1 MSKWNKE
8 LAFGVA
14 MQYESLKDFYT
25 NEKGCY
31 EYAKRSNILKD
42 MTWLKRKYKVL
53 THENVIEESKK
64 YESRGDFCNGS
75 HSHYTYARRHNLLD
89 EMYWLKPKTNKHEN
103 AHCIYAYLDE
113 ENKVAY
119 VGQTMRLVDRDKE
132 HRTNKKSSVFKY
144 FDELKK
150 EIPHP
155 IVLERNLQDKQAQV
169 QEDYWAKEY
178 KRIGY
183 ELLNKAKTGL
193 HCSSLGLCRIKW
205 SKGKTIREANKYKSS
220 GEFKNGNEPAYQ
232 IACRKGW
239 MQEIAKNNG
248 WNLRIKWTHETCFFY
263 AGKCEDKVE
272 FRKKYQA
279 GYKYAR
285 KHNLLYLLKWKNT
298 NIFTSCSQS
307 YRLRLM
313 GLRGNTCDYVA
324 GYGVSW
330 SIHRLLE
337 LYLSNKPDK
346 KMYIRKLTID
356 RMIDIIERDI
366 KDGSF
371 NQDFLQEPPADFDEV
386 LNGRIKT
393 SLFTITKNKYD

>member
-25 NEKGCY
+25 NETRCY
-31 EYAKRSNILKD
+31 EFAKRSNILKD

-89 EMYWLKPKTNKHEN
+89 EMYWLKPKTNKHKN

-113 ENKVAY
+113 ENKVVY

-183 ELLNKAKTGL
+183 GLLNKAKTGL

-239 MQEIAKNNG
+239 IQEIAKNNG
-248 WNLRIKWTHETCFFY
+248 WNLRIKWTHKTCFFY
-263 AGKCEDKVE
+263 ASKCEDKVE

-285 KHNLLYLLKWKNT
+285 KHKLLYLLKWKST
-298 NIFTSCSQS
+298 NI
-307 YRLRLM
+307 
-313 GLRGNTCDYVA
+313 
-324 GYGVSW
+324 
-330 SIHRLLE
+330 
-337 LYLSNKPDK
+337 
-346 KMYIRKLTID
+346 
-356 RMIDIIERDI
+356 
-366 KDGSF
+366 
-371 NQDFLQEPPADFDEV
+371 
-386 LNGRIKT
+386 
-393 SLFTITKNKYD
+393 